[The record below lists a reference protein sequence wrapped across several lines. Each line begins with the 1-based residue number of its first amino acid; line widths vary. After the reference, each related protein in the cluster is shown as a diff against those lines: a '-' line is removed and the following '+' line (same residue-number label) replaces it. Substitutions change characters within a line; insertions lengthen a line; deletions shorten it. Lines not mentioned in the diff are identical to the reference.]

1 MALRLHVPK
10 KVRRMYSTATTED
23 PEESSLLQYRVP
35 VRLKGAIA
43 DAAER
48 MNISATE
55 FMIRAAL
62 EKLERAE
69 LETQ

>member
-1 MALRLHVPK
+1 MALRVDVPK
-10 KVRRMYSTATTED
+10 KGRRMYSVPTTDD
-23 PEESSLLQYRVP
+23 PEEAAQVCYKMSK
-35 VRLKGAIA
+35 RLKGAIA

-62 EKLERAE
+62 EKLEKE
-69 LETQ
+69 GF